1 MRNLIRA
8 IFVLVLGFCL
18 ALWPTVS
25 SKYIVLVLG
34 WCFIAAGVA
43 NIVYAF
49 TTRIFIHIL
58 GMGFLTTVSAII
70 FIALGSWMLC
80 MPQTFLSIMAFLF
93 GAVLVIY
100 GIAQLVHTYKF
111 TKGGKNKALV
121 YTLPIIALIIG
132 VIFFFRSKDAIKL
145 LTMFFGFGLILFGV
159 AEFIL
164 DVKYVKAKRI
174 MKAAAAAEAA
184 RIEASQKSVGE
195 PSSEKTV

>member
-43 NIVYAF
+43 NIIYAF
-49 TTRIFIHIL
+49 TTRIFIHIV
-58 GMGFLTTVSAII
+58 GMGYLTAASAII
-70 FIALGSWMLC
+70 FLALGGWMLY
-80 MPQTFLSIMAFLF
+80 MPQTFLDIIAFLF
-93 GAVLVIY
+93 GTVLVVY
-100 GIAQLVHTYKF
+100 GIAQLIHTYRF
-111 TKGGKNKALV
+111 TKGGKNEVLV
-121 YTLPIIALIIG
+121 YTLPVIALIIG

-145 LTMFFGFGLILFGV
+145 LTIFFGFGLILFGV
-159 AEFIL
+159 AEVIL

-174 MKAAAAAEAA
+174 MKAAAAAAA
-184 RIEASQKSVGE
+184 AKIEAEQKTVGE
-195 PSSEKTV
+195 PSNEKVV

>member
-1 MRNLIRA
+1 
-8 IFVLVLGFCL
+8 VLVLGFCL

>member
-1 MRNLIRA
+1 M
-8 IFVLVLGFCL
+8 LVLGFCL

>member
-49 TTRIFIHIL
+49 TTRIFIHIV
-58 GMGFLTTVSAII
+58 GMGYLTTASAII
-70 FIALGSWMLC
+70 FIALGSWMLY
-80 MPQTFLSIMAFLF
+80 MPQTFLSIIAFLF
-93 GAVLVIY
+93 GAVLVVY
-100 GIAQLVHTYKF
+100 GIAQLVHTYRF
-111 TKGGKNKALV
+111 AKGSKNKALV

-145 LTMFFGFGLILFGV
+145 LTMFFGFGLILFGI
-159 AEFIL
+159 AEVIL
-164 DVKYVKAKRI
+164 DVKYVKVKRI

-184 RIEASQKSVGE
+184 RIEASQKSVVE
-195 PSSEKTV
+195 PSNDKIV